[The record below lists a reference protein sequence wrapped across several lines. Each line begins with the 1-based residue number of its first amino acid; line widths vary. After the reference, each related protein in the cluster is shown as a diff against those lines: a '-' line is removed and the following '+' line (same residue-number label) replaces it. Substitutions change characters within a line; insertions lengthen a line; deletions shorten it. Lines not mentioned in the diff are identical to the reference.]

1 MRIDIFFDEFINSE
15 SLRYDTDLRK
25 TAKALLKGSKPY
37 SLTKMPEFGESEYLA
52 ENIKSSVKAA
62 PRGKDS
68 AIRAYKAFVSFLR
81 QKGVEVEVTFPPIP
95 IENSFERQMY
105 IAKYLQDEKAK
116 ISELEDILW
125 VSGRTIDQD
134 LQRLYR
140 GSADP
145 IQVCGRP
152 FFIPGG
158 ERANGQIRT
167 PSTAHPLFLTEN
179 LTQIIVMLKGLRIM
193 AENPIYTRYAEA
205 TAADIWQQLSDY
217 AKKRIHFVLRELL
230 PDDLSWY
237 EKLEVSYEKFV
248 TERDCSVN
256 GNVLLD
262 CFKNDKAFCVEYR
275 GDDGD
280 VTFYDDCHVIPGS
293 HKYSGNGISVEVNC
307 RQGVKTLESDRVV
320 RSAYSVEEL
329 AAD

>member
-1 MRIDIFFDEFINSE
+1 MIIDVYFDEFISSK

-25 TAKALLKGSKPY
+25 TAKTLLKGNKPY
-37 SLTKMPEFGESEYLA
+37 SLTQMPGFEESEYLA
-52 ENIKSSVKAA
+52 ENIKTSVKAA

-81 QKGVEVEVTFPPIP
+81 QKDVEVNVAFPPIP
-95 IENSFERQMY
+95 IENSFERQMF
-105 IAKYLQDEKAK
+105 IAKYLQDENAK
-116 ISELEDILW
+116 ISDLEDILW
-125 VSGRTIDQD
+125 VSNRTIDQD

-158 ERANGQIRT
+158 ERVKGQMRT

-179 LTQIIVMLKGLRIM
+179 LTQVIVMLKGLRIM

-205 TAADIWQQLSDY
+205 TAADIWQQLSSY
-217 AKKRIHFVLRELL
+217 ARRRICFILSELL
-230 PDDLSWY
+230 PDDLHWY
-237 EKLEVSYEKFV
+237 EKLGGSDGTFV
-248 TERDCSVN
+248 TERDCSVK
-256 GNVLLD
+256 GNVLVD
-262 CFKNDKAFCVEYR
+262 CLKNGKAFCVEYR
-275 GDDGD
+275 EDDGG
-280 VTFYDDCHVIPGS
+280 VIFYDDCHIVPGS
-293 HKYSGNGISVEVNC
+293 YQFSGHSISVEVNS
-307 RQGVKTLESDRVV
+307 RQGKKTLESGRIV

-329 AAD
+329 VAD